1 MPRECPAPVV
11 THQTPGDFLTSK
23 EPEFTQEGSVCFG
36 FHAGVSLGNGSVAAK
51 VRHLLSDT
59 SGLWVESALL
69 VMSACDLRWLP
80 CAAPYAPEPVRVSW
94 GWAGRMCVRKKEKKS
109 LR

>member
-1 MPRECPAPVV
+1 MSVPRSSLR
-11 THQTPGDFLTSK
+11 TRPGDFLTSK
-23 EPEFTQEGSVCFG
+23 EPDFTQGDSVCFG

-80 CAAPYAPEPVRVSW
+80 CAAPYVLNLCASVGGGLEEC
-94 GWAGRMCVRKKEKKS
+94 ACVKKKKS
-109 LR
+109 LRLG

>member
-1 MPRECPAPVV
+1 M
-11 THQTPGDFLTSK
+11 
-23 EPEFTQEGSVCFG
+23 CFG

-80 CAAPYAPEPVRVSW
+80 CAAPYVLNLCASGG
-94 GWAGRMCVRKKEKKS
+94 GWAGSACVKKKKS
-109 LR
+109 LRLSYPTALTGGGEGV